1 MSKKK
6 RKLTTK
12 EKAARKAKSQQ
23 YETIFINGKQKRIK
37 KSPTINGVL
46 IDDYIRENADP
57 IFLHQNELWELMEDD
72 N

>member
-1 MSKKK
+1 MPKKK
-6 RKLTTK
+6 RKLTAK

-37 KSPTINGVL
+37 KSPTIDGVP

-72 N
+72 